1 MTFTLNTFSLHKLLT
16 VCAVVLFF
24 VLSSA
29 CSTKIGY
36 LVTSIANPL
45 AVKNIKLDNNTS
57 SSYYT
62 YQIGQGEPDTIL
74 FFIPGSGCTS
84 LKYYLKPYL
93 YHLTGSVH
101 VFALQKRNL
110 ENSNMG
116 LFDCDKAFLDT
127 DHFTQWVI
135 DNKRFV
141 EEISRTFHFENK
153 TIVLLGVSE
162 GGNVAAAIAA
172 STPVVSHLAI
182 LGSGGMKQIDELK
195 LLVKKT
201 GVNANI
207 DDVFNTIVKDPTN
220 IEKTVYGQT
229 YKYWNS
235 VAYVDPLKFYVT
247 LDIPIF
253 VGIGE
258 ADNNVPIESAIALHD
273 YFEKRQKSNL
283 TLCIYRHAD
292 HALVDPNGISHR
304 SHFLTTM
311 TRWVNKT
318 VAVRTR
324 TLSYFLPDGEHTLAD
339 LLDNDDELFVKCQ

>member
-1 MTFTLNTFSLHKLLT
+1 MTFSINTFTLNNFLAI
-16 VCAVVLFF
+16 CAVIFSSVLN
-24 VLSSA
+24 SG

-36 LVTSIANPL
+36 LVTSMANPL
-45 AVKNIKLDNNTS
+45 AVNYIKLDNGTR

-62 YQIGQGEPDTIL
+62 YQVGQGEPDIIL

-93 YHLTGSVH
+93 SHLTGSVR
-101 VFALQKRNL
+101 VYALQKRNL
-110 ENSNMG
+110 ENTNIG

-127 DHFTQWVI
+127 DHFSQWII

-141 EEISRTFHFENK
+141 EEISRTLHYENK
-153 TIVLLGVSE
+153 TIVLLGISE

-172 STPVVSHLAI
+172 TTPVISHLAI
-182 LGSGGMKQIDELK
+182 LGSGGMKQIEELK
-195 LLVKKT
+195 LLVKKS

-207 DDVFNTIVKDPTN
+207 DDIFKTILKDPTN
-220 IEKTVYGQT
+220 TEKTVYGQT

-235 VAYVDPLKFYVT
+235 VAYVDPMKFYAT

-258 ADNNVPIESAIALHD
+258 SDKSVPVESAIALHD
-273 YFEKRQKSNL
+273 YFENHQKSNL
-283 TLCIYRHAD
+283 TLCIYQHAD
-292 HALVDPNGISHR
+292 HALIDSNGISHR

-318 VAVRTR
+318 VSVRTR
-324 TLSYFLPDGEHTLAD
+324 ASSYFLHDGEYTPSDIL
-339 LLDNDDELFVKCQ
+339 NSDDELFVRCR